1 LRSLVKLAARLRLPV
16 TAASA
21 AILLGC
27 SGGSGGDGGS
37 QPSVTISGRI
47 TYDRVPLSTSGRGLD
62 YEATVALPVRAI
74 NVDLVRASDQAVLAS
89 TTTDGNGAYSVS
101 APANTN
107 VFVRARAVSRSAGSP
122 SEPAR
127 WDLRILNNTNGNALY
142 VLDGP
147 ARSTGAT
154 AETRDLHAA
163 SGWTGSAYTETR
175 AAAPFAVLDTLYTAV
190 RFVTEGADS
199 SVDLAPLEV
208 FWSPQ
213 NRPSDVWNPAEGN
226 IQTTLYRSTALDGF
240 PAGIY
245 VLGQENVDTDEY
257 DGHVVAHEFLH
268 FLEDAVSRTDT
279 TGGPHSLNERLDM
292 RLAFSEGFASAF
304 GAMVMND
311 SLVRDSFGDRQGQ
324 DFHYDVEAPAHAEVA
339 GWFNESSVQ
348 AVVWDLYDGPNEP
361 HDAVAL
367 GFRPLY
373 DVLVSELRDETPLTA
388 IFPFVA
394 GLKQRPGVPG
404 AAVDSVVNAEAI
416 NGSEIEPYASREANS
431 GVAASS
437 IDLVLPVYADIA
449 LNGPAVRVCGS
460 SSITIDDGPPVITVP
475 GSYNKLGNRRF
486 LRFTSPGPR
495 PIEIRVTCELSD
507 PTCVGTPQ
515 PDPDFILSRAFQRE
529 FAGTATPFTE
539 RLQTNVEAGDYVLEV
554 YDYSHVDPAAVIRRG
569 RTCMIVN
576 ITG

>member
-1 LRSLVKLAARLRLPV
+1 MRSLVKLAARLRLPMM
-16 TAASA
+16 AATVA
-21 AILLGC
+21 VLLGC
-27 SGGSGGDGGS
+27 SGGGGSGGDGGGT
-37 QPSVTISGRI
+37 PSVTISGRI

-62 YEATVALPVRAI
+62 YEATVALPVRAV

-89 TTTDGNGAYSVS
+89 TTTDANGAYSVS

-107 VFVRARAVSRSAGSP
+107 VFVRARAVSQSTGAV
-122 SEPAR
+122 SEPVS
-127 WDLRILNNTNGNALY
+127 WDLRILNNANGNALY
-142 VLDGP
+142 VLDGS

-154 AETRDLHAA
+154 AETRDLHAS

-175 AAAPFAVLDTLYTAV
+175 AAAPFAVLDTLYSAV
-190 RFVTEGADS
+190 RFVAAEADR
-199 SVDLAPLEV
+199 SVDLAPLKV

-213 NRPSDVWNPAEGN
+213 NRPSDVWNPANGN
-226 IQTTLYRSTALDGF
+226 IQTTLYRSAALDGF

-245 VLGQENVDTDEY
+245 VLGEANVDTDEY

-279 TGGPHSLNERLDM
+279 TGGSHSLNERLDM
-292 RLAFSEGFASAF
+292 RLAFSEGFANAF

-311 SLVRDSFGDRQGQ
+311 SLVRDAYGAMQAQ
-324 DFHYDVEAPAHAEVA
+324 DFRYDVEAPAHAEVA
-339 GWFNESSVQ
+339 GWFNESSVH

-373 DVLVSELRDETPLTA
+373 DVLASELRDGTPLTA
-388 IFPFVA
+388 IFPFVS

-404 AAVDSVVNAEAI
+404 AAVDDVVNAEAI
-416 NGSEIEPYASREANS
+416 NGSEIEPYASRETNS

-437 IDLVLPVYADIA
+437 VDVVLPVYADIA

-460 SSITIDDGPPVITVP
+460 SSITIDDGPPVVTVP
-475 GSYNKLGNRRF
+475 GSYNRLGNRRF

-507 PTCVGTPQ
+507 PSLCRHAPAGPR
-515 PDPDFILSRAFQRE
+515 FRALACFSD
-529 FAGTATPFTE
+529 G
-539 RLQTNVEAGDYVLEV
+539 
-554 YDYSHVDPAAVIRRG
+554 IRRNRDAVH
-569 RTCMIVN
+569 RTTADKRRGWRLRARGVRVQSR
-576 ITG
+576 